1 MRYTQAVNQIMRSRN
16 LSLDGLRAMTD
27 DVGMFQHSKYSTIV
41 RKEGY
46 TTDDNARALIA
57 ALRYHQAY
65 RDPEALGLAR
75 IYLAVLLHMPMEDG
89 RLHNIL
95 GYDRA
100 YSDEL
105 GSEDCMG
112 HALWA
117 CGYTLD
123 TKATEEMKRVA
134 KEVFDKGLP
143 PSHGFTSPRAK
154 AFTILGLH
162 HYHRAF
168 PEDPNILGIIEVFA
182 QQLKGQYKVESER
195 DWHWFEAYLTFANA
209 RLPQALFSAYE
220 STREPSCLRVA
231 VSSFDFLIETQILDG
246 VFVPIGTEG
255 WYLKNGE
262 RAFYDQQPIEASCMV
277 EAALMAYDAT
287 DEDRYLEAAQIAFEW
302 YHGGN
307 TKDVDLLN
315 PETGTCY
322 DGITPEGLNRNQ
334 GAEATL
340 SYYLAYLKLREHGLV

>member
-1 MRYTQAVNQIMRSRN
+1 LKPVE
-16 LSLDGLRAMTD
+16 LSLDGLIALTD
-27 DVGMFQHSKYSTIV
+27 EVGMFQHSKYSTID

-57 ALRYHQAY
+57 ALRYHRAY
-65 RDPEALGLAR
+65 MDPEALGLAR
-75 IYLAVLLHMPMEDG
+75 IYLAFLLHMQREDG

-134 KEVFDKGLP
+134 KEVFDKGLL
-143 PSHGFTSPRAK
+143 PSHVFTSPRAK
-154 AFTILGLH
+154 AFTILGLR

-168 PEDPNILGIIEVFA
+168 PEDPNILGIIEAFA
-182 QQLKGQYKVESER
+182 QQLKSLYWVESER
-195 DWHWFEAYLTFANA
+195 DWHWFEAYLTYANA
-209 RLPQALFSAYE
+209 RLPQALFAAYQC
-220 STREPSCLRVA
+220 TREPSFLRVA
-231 VSSFDFLIETQILDG
+231 LSSFEFLVETQVLEG
-246 VFVPIGTEG
+246 VFQPVGTDG
-255 WYLKNGE
+255 WFMKDGE

-277 EAALMAYDAT
+277 EVALMAYDAT
-287 DEDRYLEAAQIAFEW
+287 GDDGHLEKAQTAFEW
-302 YHGGN
+302 YHGRN
-307 TKDVDLLN
+307 TQQVHLLN

-322 DGITPEGLNRNQ
+322 DGITPEGLNMNQ

-340 SYYLAYLKLREHGLV
+340 SYYLAYLKMREHNLV